1 MFTSSIEEAL
11 SHPMM
16 IDPSLEDIP
25 VDAFNEPIDVLGVA
39 VTDDGKNND
48 TVAAAVSGEEE
59 KQDGEIAGPSRI
71 PSSRDLNQQ
80 HGDDDD
86 DAAVRLGMAFDR
98 ETESSTP
105 TSRICKYT
113 FTPPFFTNNNNDIIT
128 ELFLT
133 WYSLSLSLSNIIS
146 KKLHQLLEYV
156 SIISHPL
163 PFSNNNNDIITELF
177 PTWYSLSLYYEREHV

>member
-133 WYSLSLSLSNIIS
+133 WYSLSLSL
-146 KKLHQLLEYV
+146 
-156 SIISHPL
+156 
-163 PFSNNNNDIITELF
+163 T
-177 PTWYSLSLYYEREHV
+177 